1 MRRTQSLPIGQLIR
15 QYLRQEGLETPLAQQ
30 RLLDAWPQ
38 VMGPVITSYTRELY
52 IRDQTLYVHL
62 NSAVLRQELSSSR
75 DAVVRNLNKYVG
87 VDVITQVVFR

>member
-1 MRRTQSLPIGQLIR
+1 MRRTTATPIGQLVR

-52 IRDQTLYVHL
+52 IINQTLHVHL

-75 DAVVRNLNKYVG
+75 DMIVRNLNQYVG
-87 VDVITQVVFR
+87 VDVIADIVFR